1 MSVQPRRSM
10 LYVPANNAR
19 AMEKARALPCDAII
33 FDLED
38 AVTPADKASAREA
51 LLEALALDF
60 GHRELLVR
68 VNAPESDWIVEDMR
82 ALAPIKRIAVV
93 VPKINDGDDIRRI
106 ENALPNETA
115 IWAMMETPRSIVH
128 AAEIAASSP
137 QLKGMIMGLNDLAKD
152 LRVAQ
157 TPDRTALLYSLS
169 ACVVAAR
176 AYGRSIIDAVY
187 GNIKD
192 EAGFA
197 ANCTQGRALG
207 FDGKTVIHP
216 SQIAPAN
223 QAFGPQPAEIAQAQK
238 IIAAWEQAPNSG
250 VITLDGQMIEALHVE
265 EARQTLALQ
274 TQIIAREGI
283 S

>member
-1 MSVQPRRSM
+1 MNQLRRSM

-19 AMEKARALPCDAII
+19 AMEKARVLPCDAII

-38 AVTPADKASAREA
+38 AVAPQDKGSARAA
-51 LLEALALDF
+51 LLEGLALDY
-60 GHRELLVR
+60 GQRELLVR
-68 VNAPESDWIVEDMR
+68 VNSLDGAWGEDDLR
-82 ALAPIKRIAVV
+82 TIAASKAGVV
-93 VPKINDGDDIRRI
+93 LPKVNSAADISKAEKI
-106 ENALPNETA
+106 LLNTTA
-115 IWAMMETPRSIVH
+115 IWAMMETPRSIAH
-128 AAEIAASSP
+128 ATEIAACSP

-197 ANCTQGRALG
+197 ANCAQGRALG

-216 SQIAPAN
+216 SQIATAN
-223 QAFGPQPAEIAQAQK
+223 QAFGPQPAEIEQAQK
-238 IIAAWEQAPNSG
+238 IIAAWDKAPNSG
-250 VITLDGQMIEALHVE
+250 VITLDGQMIEALHVA
-265 EARQTLALQ
+265 EARQTLVLHE
-274 TQIIAREGI
+274 QIIAREGI